1 MLAANIRKIVFS
13 STCATYGVPAILPIP
28 ETHAQN
34 PINPYGSSKLM
45 VEGMLQAF
53 DKAYDLK
60 SVIFRYFNAAGA
72 DPNGRLGE
80 DHQPETHLIPLTLL
94 TALGQRST
102 INIYGTD
109 YATPDGTCIRDYI
122 HVHDLAIAHI
132 LGLEYLLNNEESEIF
147 NLGNGNGFSVK
158 EVIETAR
165 QITQKPI
172 TAIESPR
179 REGDPPV
186 LVGNGEK
193 ARKYLGWQPQYT
205 SLSDIISPA
214 WQWHQIRHS
223 F

>member
-1 MLAANIRKIVFS
+1 M
-13 STCATYGVPAILPIP
+13 
-28 ETHAQN
+28 
-34 PINPYGSSKLM
+34 
-45 VEGMLQAF
+45 
-53 DKAYDLK
+53 
-60 SVIFRYFNAAGA
+60 
-72 DPNGRLGE
+72 
-80 DHQPETHLIPLTLL
+80 
-94 TALGQRST
+94 
-102 INIYGTD
+102 
-109 YATPDGTCIRDYI
+109 
-122 HVHDLAIAHI
+122 
-132 LGLEYLLNNEESEIF
+132 GLEYLLNNEESEIF

-186 LVGNGEK
+186 LVGSGEK